1 MYIYFF
7 SFDLVPLADGILRGL
22 ENTTDQLAYLVDFT
36 QFFLQF
42 SMNFNFLAFHL
53 VLHYIRMIFFMNIF
67 LFLGCVPLAG
77 RTLGGLENTTG
88 YRYFVHSR

>member
-7 SFDLVPLADGILRGL
+7 SFDLVPLAGGILRGL

-42 SMNFNFLAFHL
+42 FMNFTFLAFHL
-53 VLHYIRMIFFMNIF
+53 VLQYIRMTF
-67 LFLGCVPLAG
+67 LWISSCFLVVYL
-77 RTLGGLENTTG
+77 
-88 YRYFVHSR
+88 

>member
-7 SFDLVPLADGILRGL
+7 SFDLVPLAGGILRGL

-42 SMNFNFLAFHL
+42 SMNFTFLAFHL
-53 VLHYIRMIFFMNIF
+53 VLQYIRMTFYEY
-67 LFLGCVPLAG
+67 LLVSWLC
-77 RTLGGLENTTG
+77 T
-88 YRYFVHSR
+88 SSW

>member
-7 SFDLVPLADGILRGL
+7 SFDLVPLAGGILRGL

-42 SMNFNFLAFHL
+42 SMNF
-53 VLHYIRMIFFMNIF
+53 YFFGIPF
-67 LFLGCVPLAG
+67 SL
-77 RTLGGLENTTG
+77 T
-88 YRYFVHSR
+88 VH